1 MKKAMCI
8 SWKYYA
14 NNSLWGEYTKYFVC
28 FSFVSVLTRTLTSGC
43 ICKWIWSIGE
53 TKIDDTKGIYF
64 IHCFLNYDSCIYI
77 QKFFCDMHLIYVYG
91 KKDLDGMLMVTSD
104 IAD

>member
-1 MKKAMCI
+1 MQIIVCEV
-8 SWKYYA
+8 
-14 NNSLWGEYTKYFVC
+14 NTQNSFFS
-28 FSFVSVLTRTLTSGC
+28 FSFVSVLTMTLTSGC

-77 QKFFCDMHLIYVYG
+77 QMFFCDIHVIYVYG
-91 KKDLDGMLMVTSD
+91 KKDLDGMELVTNGDLWYSRLTSWFGFG
-104 IAD
+104 